1 MTERGVCCETV
12 YYLLDFV
19 GYLVAAAVVNLLDHR
34 PAAVVGWGFFAAVLF
49 AALAIG
55 ETVAYR
61 KCGEPN
67 RCTRWLGL
75 AAFVLLVLGF
85 IVVLLV
91 SR

>member
-19 GYLVAAAVVNLLDHR
+19 GYLGGSSNVNLFDHR
-34 PAAVVGWGFFAAVLF
+34 PAVVVGWGFFAAVLF

-55 ETVAYR
+55 ETIAYR
-61 KCGEPN
+61 KYGEPN
-67 RCTRWLGL
+67 RYTRWLGL

>member
-19 GYLVAAAVVNLLDHR
+19 GYLGGSSNVNLFDHR
-34 PAAVVGWGFFAAVLF
+34 PAVVVGWGFFAAVLF

-55 ETVAYR
+55 ETIAYR
-61 KCGEPN
+61 KYGESN
-67 RCTRWLGL
+67 RWTRRLGL

>member
-1 MTERGVCCETV
+1 MKRYITYWILSGIWV
-12 YYLLDFV
+12 
-19 GYLVAAAVVNLLDHR
+19 VAAIVNLFDHR

>member
-19 GYLVAAAVVNLLDHR
+19 GYLGGSSNVNLFDHR

-55 ETVAYR
+55 ETIAYR
-61 KCGEPN
+61 KYGELN
-67 RCTRWLGL
+67 RWTRRLGL
-75 AAFVLLVLGF
+75 AAFALLVLGF